1 MTEDDRKLV
10 EYRLRQAEETLGVAR
25 ELHSNKHYR
34 DAVNRAYYSMFYAC
48 LGLLASRTLGTS
60 KHTGALSLFSQHF
73 VKNGLFSHDVARHFR
88 QADLVITRISE
99 SGGFSF

>member
-1 MTEDDRKLV
+1 
-10 EYRLRQAEETLGVAR
+10 
-25 ELHSNKHYR
+25 
-34 DAVNRAYYSMFYAC
+34 MFYAC

-60 KHTGALSLFSQHF
+60 KDTGALSLFNQHF